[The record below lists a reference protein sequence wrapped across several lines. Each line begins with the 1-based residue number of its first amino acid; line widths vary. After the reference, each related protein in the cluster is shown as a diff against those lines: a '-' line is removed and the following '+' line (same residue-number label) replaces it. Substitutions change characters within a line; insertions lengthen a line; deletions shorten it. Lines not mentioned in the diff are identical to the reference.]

1 MSTVSISEA
10 LFIEQDGNQF
20 NDLWLAMAVIFGIL
34 VGFFLGVVVLFI
46 IRRHFPA
53 MYTKADAERLAE
65 SGLEPGQME
74 ETATKQDPD
83 TYSEIVPPGFGPEQ
97 TILSADP
104 KSRPLSWV
112 RRQSTIDLG
121 DETANDGMI
130 DALAQ
135 ETCVQ
140 MQLATISQEFSKI
153 VKYEEELQNQYRTI
167 FLNLINIYLD
177 SLVQQKLIEPEQK
190 QEMSDEFSLHL
201 RDTESEWRNKLSM
214 NIQDY
219 ERAGGDA
226 LQANHIEDLRYQ
238 AAMQLENEM
247 LNIREILRMKLT
259 EKTPLKTEEIE
270 FMEEKLVENLTM
282 MCEIINGEY
291 VSASKA
297 QTGRFEIFKKAGSLQ
312 YPNALYE
319 PEEVETMIQ
328 KFKSMLNDLKTTNKL
343 SGSVVQKLTK
353 SFDERIRAAD
363 IKLSEEFNQKLGEK
377 QTSCAKE
384 RVTEMKRI
392 KTWKRNTEIASTA
405 NQSYQ
410 AAVDG
415 LIEPSRYI
423 QTLHELQ
430 QTVRLDKMLAVK
442 RIDVKEGESFE
453 KLVQERIDGKRKYY
467 LDILSDAIG
476 TLKLEKNMDAA
487 MLDKKSKK
495 FQEEMAKH
503 RAERVG
509 VLKKEVEKQLDENE
523 EVRQRLDREIRRQ
536 SADQEEL
543 LGEQEDAVREV
554 LQTQSGLTEIDREQM
569 MAIHQHQALGVI
581 NMLFMNRMRVVR
593 RVETLRIQNNEELR
607 ELDRNEKA
615 ELDEVMKAAGGK
627 PLNKKQQKSKQ
638 TIEQKYATMREE
650 KKKEFILNGD
660 DAINEVRQKIF
671 EVTTQTLAQFDE
683 RMGVL
688 LAKLQVSHAGRE
700 GMKVKTTQVLSK
712 IKTKLVDIIWT
723 DGYISETSCKKT
735 LQDHHKIV
743 QDVSDK
749 FAAKRST
756 NIEQIQK
763 VSDEKRVKREMS
775 MKEDIDGLIESY
787 KSKEHSKYENTE
799 PLWSNWARMKQE
811 IEKHNTSMELTRQI
825 QDLYNTTEDE
835 YASNLQDEEI
845 NIILELVKMGRMDI
859 NEFDK
864 IIKNSVTACVGG
876 DKLYKELS
884 QPLLERYGVTAKR
897 TEKAMNFWQVTTD
910 QMAPPKDPKLA
921 AERASELWRARL
933 GIYDDM
939 QPSNR

>member
-1 MSTVSISEA
+1 MSKVSDSEA

-20 NDLWLAMAVIFGIL
+20 NDLWLAMAVIFGVLI
-34 VGFFLGVVVLFI
+34 GFFLGVIILFI
-46 IRRHFPA
+46 IRRNFPA
-53 MYTKADAERLAE
+53 MYTKADAQRLAE
-65 SGLEPGQME
+65 SGLQADQVE
-74 ETATKQDPD
+74 EKGAKQDPD
-83 TYSEIVPPGFGPEQ
+83 TYSEVVPPGFGPEQ
-97 TILSADP
+97 TVLSADP

-112 RRQSTIDLG
+112 RRHSTVDLG
-121 DETANDGMI
+121 EEALNDGMI

-135 ETCVQ
+135 DSCVQ
-140 MQLATISQEFSKI
+140 MQLAAISQEFSQM
-153 VKYEEELQNQYRTI
+153 VQYEEDLQNQYRTI

-177 SLVQQKLIEPEQK
+177 SLVQQKLLEPEQK
-190 QEMSDEFSLHL
+190 QEMSDEFSNRL
-201 RDTESEWRNKLSM
+201 RDTEAEWKSKISLSV
-214 NIQDY
+214 QEY
-219 ERAGGDA
+219 ERGGGDS
-226 LQANHIEDLRYQ
+226 LQADHIEDLRYK
-238 AAMQLENEM
+238 AAMLLENEM
-247 LNIREILRMKLT
+247 LDIRESLRLQLI
-259 EKTPLKTEEIE
+259 EKTPLKNEEIE

-282 MCEIINGEY
+282 LCEVINGEY

-297 QTGRFEIFKKAGSLQ
+297 QTGRFEVMKKAGSLQ
-312 YPNALYE
+312 YPNTLYE
-319 PEEVETMIQ
+319 PEEVEAMIE
-328 KFKSMLNDLKTTNKL
+328 KFKAMLADLKTSAKL
-343 SGSVVQKLTK
+343 SGSVVTK
-353 SFDERIRAAD
+353 VGKTFDERIRAAN
-363 IKLSEEFNQKLGEK
+363 IKLSEEFNQKLGDK

-476 TLKLEKNMDAA
+476 TLKLEKNMNAG
-487 MLDKKSKK
+487 MLDQKSKK
-495 FQEEMAKH
+495 FQEDMAKH
-503 RAERVG
+503 RAERIS
-509 VLKKEVEKQLDENE
+509 VLKKEIERQLDENE

-543 LGEQEDAVREV
+543 LGEQEDAVKEV

-581 NMLFMNRMRVVR
+581 NMLFMNRIRVVK
-593 RVETLRIQNNEELR
+593 RVETLRLQNIEQLKD
-607 ELDRNEKA
+607 LDKSEKM
-615 ELDEVMKAAGGK
+615 ELDEAVGSSGSK
-627 PLNKKQQKSKQ
+627 PLNKKQQKAKQ
-638 TIEQKYATMREE
+638 TIEQKYAAMREE

-660 DAINEVRQKIF
+660 AAINEVRQKICD
-671 EVTTQTLAQFDE
+671 VTAETLAQFDE

-700 GMKVKTTQVLSK
+700 GIKVKTTQVLNK

-749 FAAKRST
+749 FAVKRTT
-756 NIEQIQK
+756 NIEQIKK
-763 VSDEKRVKREMS
+763 VSDEKRLKRESS
-775 MKEDIDGLIESY
+775 MNEDIQELIEAY
-787 KSKEHSKYENTE
+787 KSKEHSKYENTQ
-799 PLWSNWARMKQE
+799 PLWNNWTTMKQE

-825 QDLYNTTEDE
+825 QDLYNSTEDE
-835 YASNLQDEEI
+835 FASNLQDEEI
-845 NIILELVKMGRMDI
+845 NIILELVKMGRMDV

-864 IIKNSVTACVGG
+864 IIKNAVTACVGG
-876 DKLYKELS
+876 DKLYRELS
-884 QPLLERYGVTAKR
+884 QPLLERYGVSAKR
-897 TEKAMNFWQVTTD
+897 TDKAMNFWQVATD
-910 QMAPPKDPKLA
+910 QMVPPKDPKLA
-921 AERASELWRARL
+921 AERAAEVWRARL
-933 GIYDDM
+933 GIYDDR
-939 QPSNR
+939 QPR